1 MKFFVLFASF
11 SVKFHPFRI
20 NFTIWYFFKIRIPS
34 STRFMKPISPIMIR
48 CMNLDNLHVHWLPIS
63 EKDQSSKAAKFWK
76 KTVSK
81 IFSASKIKMNVSIMN
96 TFRDKRTK
104 WLKMDVD
111 VVLRRTVLWSLIVNT
126 RNVQIKPSIH
136 GKAYTLW

>member
-48 CMNLDNLHVHWLPIS
+48 CMNLDNLHVHWLTIS
-63 EKDQSSKAAKFWK
+63 KKDQSSKAAKFWK
-76 KTVSK
+76 TTVSK

-96 TFRDKRTK
+96 TFRDKRTQRS
-104 WLKMDVD
+104 KMDLD
-111 VVLRRTVLWSLIVNT
+111 VVLRRTVLWSLISNT
-126 RNVQIKPSIH
+126 RNVPIKPVVM
-136 GKAYTLW
+136 KY